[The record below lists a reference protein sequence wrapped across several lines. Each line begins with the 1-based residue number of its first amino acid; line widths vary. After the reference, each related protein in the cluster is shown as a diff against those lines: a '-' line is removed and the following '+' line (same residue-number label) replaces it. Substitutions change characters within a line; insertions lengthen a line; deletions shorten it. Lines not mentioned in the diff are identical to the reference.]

1 MRLLCLC
8 ITALFFGTLQAENNA
23 AEPPLPEGLTD
34 TTTGKTAAQVKSS
47 QQKIS
52 TTGFLGGRGGSRLQT
67 DNHEKQTSISE
78 LRLQIENQWQTDPA
92 TFRLTTDFIYDD
104 LENDTDI
111 DLDRGDGW
119 IDLREA
125 NVLIH
130 PASFIDLKVGRQI
143 LTWGTG
149 DLVFINDL
157 FPKDFVSFFIGR
169 DSEYLKAPSD
179 AARISIFN
187 NILNLDIAYT
197 PRFDA
202 DRFISGERLSYFN
215 TELGRIA
222 GQDAIITPELPQND
236 ETAIRVFRNF
246 KNFEVAVYFY
256 DGYWKSP
263 AGQTSNG
270 NPFFP
275 ELSVWG
281 MSLRGPVMGGIL
293 STEFGYYDSH
303 DDPDGD
309 DPLVAN
315 SEWRYL
321 LGYEREALPELTI
334 GLQYYAERING
345 YDAFRQSL
353 PANSQQG
360 DQTRHVLTLRLT
372 KLALNQN
379 LKLSAFNFWSPNQE
393 DGYLRLNADYK
404 FTDNWRA
411 GIGSNHFYGNDENS
425 FFGQLK
431 NNSNIFVSVRRS
443 F

>member
-8 ITALFFGTLQAENNA
+8 ITILFFSSLQAAKNDV
-23 AEPPLPEGLTD
+23 EPPLPEGLTD
-34 TTTGKTAAQVKSS
+34 TKTEKYSTPVKSS
-47 QQKIS
+47 QRKLS
-52 TTGFLGGRGGSRLQT
+52 TTGFLEGRGGTRLHT
-67 DNHEKQTSISE
+67 DNHEDQASIGE

-92 TFRLTTDFIYDD
+92 TLRLTADFIYDD

-130 PASFIDLKVGRQI
+130 PASFVDVKVGRQI

-179 AARISIFN
+179 AARISLFSRAI
-187 NILNLDIAYT
+187 NLDIAYT

-202 DRFISGERLSYFN
+202 DRFVSGERLSYFN
-215 TELGRIA
+215 NGLGRIT
-222 GQDAIITPELPQND
+222 GQDAIITPEFPQND

-246 KNFEVAVYFY
+246 KNFEVAAYFY

-263 AGQTSNG
+263 VGQTTNG
-270 NPFFP
+270 KSFFP

-281 MSLRGPVMGGIL
+281 VSLRGQLKGGIL
-293 STEFGYYDSH
+293 STELGYYDSR
-303 DDPDGD
+303 DDPDGGN
-309 DPLVAN
+309 PLVPN

-321 LGYEREALPELTI
+321 VGYEREVLHEFTV
-334 GLQYYAERING
+334 GFQYYAERIND
-345 YDAFRQSL
+345 YDAFRK
-353 PANSQQG
+353 SQPVSSRH
-360 DQTRHVLTLRLT
+360 DDRTRHVVTARLT
-372 KLALNQN
+372 KLAFNQN
-379 LKLSAFNFWSPNQE
+379 LLLSAFNFWSPNQE
-393 DGYLRLNADYK
+393 DGYLRLNAAYK
-404 FTDNWRA
+404 LTDAWRTE
-411 GIGSNHFYGNDENS
+411 IGSNHFYGNSESS

-431 NNSNIFVSVRRS
+431 DNSNIFVSMRRS